1 MKVLV
6 ANRGEIA
13 CRIFKSLRQEEMQS
27 VAIYAPDETEAEHT
41 LMADVAIALQG
52 ERPYLNGEQILSIAK
67 ENKVDAIHPGYGYLS
82 ENAEFAEQCLE
93 AGITFIGP
101 SAEAMRLL
109 GNKAKARAL
118 AESQNIPVV
127 PGAQACQS
135 VEQAQELAQSLTY
148 PLLLKAA
155 AGGGG
160 KGMRLVQ
167 DAKALPQG
175 FAAAQHEALN
185 AFGDDQVL
193 LEQWIHPARHIEVQ
207 ILSDGEN
214 VIALGERECSLQRRY
229 QKIVEESPAP
239 GANDELR
246 QKLFDAAKTIV
257 KAAAYKN
264 AGTVEF
270 LVGPNND
277 FYFLEVN
284 TRLQVEHPV
293 SEYCF
298 GVDLVAW
305 QLAIAQGAQIDFEPQ
320 SNGHAIEVRINA
332 EAPYSGFLPQSGDVA
347 HLDWPNHPFVRIDT
361 GVREGNQISSHYDPM
376 IAKMIAWGDTRTQAI
391 ARLKGAL
398 QQTTIL
404 GVETNQTFL
413 LDVLEQEFFTQGQ
426 TFTTTIEEKSWE
438 RPQIDEDILAQIPT
452 GQGVHTKSSGQQEQ
466 ASPFTTL
473 NGFRVGP

>member
-82 ENAEFAEQCLE
+82 ENADFAEQCLK

-101 SAEAMRLL
+101 SADAMRLL

-332 EAPYSGFLPQSGDVA
+332 EAPYSG
-347 HLDWPNHPFVRIDT
+347 
-361 GVREGNQISSHYDPM
+361 
-376 IAKMIAWGDTRTQAI
+376 
-391 ARLKGAL
+391 
-398 QQTTIL
+398 
-404 GVETNQTFL
+404 
-413 LDVLEQEFFTQGQ
+413 
-426 TFTTTIEEKSWE
+426 
-438 RPQIDEDILAQIPT
+438 
-452 GQGVHTKSSGQQEQ
+452 
-466 ASPFTTL
+466 
-473 NGFRVGP
+473 